1 MRSWIAAAF
10 LLAAMLANAH
20 ADYYRFMYIPG
31 AARPDKDKKE
41 GEIRPGFPQPGVPG
55 QPGFPGQPGVQP
67 GGPFPGPFPGRPMG
81 KPGETVKEPDEDDEI
96 DLTQARIVVVEAKK
110 TLLPSPKS
118 WGKRM
123 IEHRWGKTSLHKQ
136 DDIAFKRIIEN
147 RKIIPTVA
155 ERYEFRKKELAK
167 EKKAPD
173 AEKILETAEFC
184 LTHGLYDK
192 FVKEMDDLVDNH
204 GKHPVAVAYKKT
216 RDALKK
222 VPKGQDDAQ
231 SWKDRLTGN
240 FKLTTTTHY
249 AALYMARETEPL
261 EVRQRL
267 KRLEE
272 NYNAFFYWFT
282 LKGITPHLPDRR
294 QVVIFAEK
302 VEDFFALYQ
311 AFEGPPLTGDGFLA
325 RRENIAIFSMTP
337 LDEAYDMLAKSSNEM
352 WTLEKWSKD
361 DLLLGRFKGGVKP
374 DDSAY
379 AQEVALLLKAMQD
392 ECELQVVTYVGSQQ
406 LMASTGLLPGT
417 VAAPLWLQYG
427 IGSFFETPKGA
438 YWAGTGA
445 PHWKYFVNFRNW
457 RDDRNAAKAVITEKP
472 EEIFLKVISDQY
484 YAEARRI
491 NTPQAW
497 EKANTMGW
505 ALTYYLAQNQNTRDN
520 FLKFLQE
527 LANLPRDMQ
536 IDPNTYMLCFARSFN
551 LVKEGEAKLDET
563 AVKKM
568 VKDWYYEFMSQVQ
581 LEMPDAFKLAKKI
594 EEQRV
599 VKAAELE
606 AEKKKLNAPGQFP
619 PGGVQP
625 GGPGPGMGTVGP
637 RGPGPRG
644 PGGIIRQP
652 RSGGP

>member
-1 MRSWIAAAF
+1 MRNWIAAAF
-10 LLAAMLANAH
+10 LLCGMLASAQG
-20 ADYYRFMYIPG
+20 DYYRFMYVPG
-31 AARPDKDKKE
+31 AARPDKEKKE

-55 QPGFPGQPGVQP
+55 QPGGVPGQPGVQP
-67 GGPFPGPFPGRPMG
+67 GQPGFPGPFPGGRPPMG
-81 KPGETVKEPDEDDEI
+81 KGETPKEYDEDDEV
-96 DLTQARIVVVEAKK
+96 DLTQARIIVVEVKK
-110 TLLPSPKS
+110 TLIPSQKS

-123 IEHRWGKTSLHKQ
+123 IEHKWGKTSLHKQ

-155 ERYEFRKKELAK
+155 ERYDARKKELAK

-192 FVKEMDDLVDNH
+192 FAKEMDDLVDNH
-204 GKHPVAVAYKKT
+204 GKHSVAVAYKKT

-222 VPKGQDDAQ
+222 APKGQDDAQ
-231 SWKDRLTGN
+231 SWKDRLTGT

-272 NYNAFFYWFT
+272 NYNAFFYWFA
-282 LKGITPHLPDRR
+282 LKGITPTLPDRR

-302 VEDFFALYQ
+302 VEDFFALYH
-311 AFEGPPLTGDGFLA
+311 AFEGPPLMGDGFLA
-325 RRENIAIFSMTP
+325 RRENVAIFSMTP
-337 LDEAYDMLAKSSNEM
+337 LDEAYDMLSKSSNEM

-361 DLLLGRFKGGVKP
+361 DLLMGRFKGGVKP

-392 ECELQVVTYVGSQQ
+392 ECEVQVVTHVGSQQ
-406 LMASTGLLPGT
+406 LMAATGLLPGT
-417 VAAPLWLQYG
+417 VAAPLWLQHG

-438 YWAGTGA
+438 YWGGTGA

-457 RDDRNAAKAVITEKP
+457 RDERKLEKP

-484 YAEARRI
+484 YFEARRI
-491 NTPQAW
+491 NTPAAW
-497 EKANTMGW
+497 DKANTMAW

-527 LANLPRDMQ
+527 LSNLPRDMQ

-551 LVKEGEAKLDET
+551 LVKEGEARLDET
-563 AVKKM
+563 AVKRM

-606 AEKKKLNAPGQFP
+606 AEKKKLNAPGAFP

-625 GGPGPGMGTVGP
+625 GGELGP
-637 RGPGPRG
+637 RGPGPRGLGPRG

-652 RSGGP
+652 GPARGGP